1 MNGEFWRKGFIF
13 NTNAFFAGKNHQTNS
28 SFTCQYPFI
37 IAYKSGVIL
46 SKITKACYNF
56 VAPFC
61 GFYIFF
67 TFSIL
72 KFLRAFTKPLLKGWF
87 NQLFKTNSF
96 NTASH

>member
-37 IAYKSGVIL
+37 IAYKSGVML
-46 SKITKACYNF
+46 DKVTKACYNF
-56 VAPFC
+56 LALFC
-61 GFYIFF
+61 SICNKE
-67 TFSIL
+67 TFPKI
-72 KFLRAFTKPLLKGWF
+72 KFLRAFTKPLLKGWL

-96 NTASH
+96 KPYL